1 MAQLRVSYQDPD
13 GRGYYYLFF
22 INFIVSTEVAKVLRG
37 KELYLTLDEVLLSE
51 YGASMIKTE
60 PGIMYVEF
68 PAEEDIVLFL
78 LRWS

>member
-13 GRGYYYLFF
+13 GRGYYYPFF
-22 INFIVSTEVAKVLRG
+22 INFIVSAEVAKDLKG

>member
-13 GRGYYYLFF
+13 GRGYYYPFF
-22 INFIVSTEVAKVLRG
+22 INFIVNAEVAKVLRG

-51 YGASMIKTE
+51 YGANMIKTE

-68 PAEEDIVLFL
+68 PDERDITTFL